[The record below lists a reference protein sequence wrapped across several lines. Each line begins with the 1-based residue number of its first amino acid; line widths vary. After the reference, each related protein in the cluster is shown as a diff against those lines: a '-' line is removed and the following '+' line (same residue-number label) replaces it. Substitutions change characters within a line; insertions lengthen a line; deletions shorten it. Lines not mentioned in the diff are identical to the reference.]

1 MFAKRPSFLARL
13 APDTRGV
20 SVIETAVV
28 VPALAMLIAGVSDVA
43 MGFSA
48 RLKIQQAS
56 NSSAQLATAGGP
68 NSPAFSTLQAAA
80 ATAAGVPGS
89 QVVIDTWLECA
100 GVRQT
105 LFDGTCPSG
114 QQIARYAS
122 VTINGAYSPK
132 FPMMQYISGTSLPLK
147 GYSVVR
153 VQ

>member
-1 MFAKRPSFLARL
+1 MFAKRSSFPARL
-13 APDTRGV
+13 ASDTRGV

-68 NSPAFSTLQAAA
+68 DSAAFATLQDQAAA
-80 ATAAGVPGS
+80 AAGVPGD

-105 LFDGTCPSG
+105 LFDGACPTG

-122 VTINGAYSPK
+122 ITITSAYHPK
-132 FPMMQYISGTSLPLK
+132 FPMMQYISGASIPLK